1 MIPAFPM
8 SIIIGGESPN
18 ISDHRVRMVGYD
30 SVLVT
35 KPMCR
40 DASFGVFTRELPI
53 PQAKHH

>member
-8 SIIIGGESPN
+8 SIIIGGESHN

-30 SVLVT
+30 IVLVT
-35 KPMCR
+35 KPMCH

-53 PQAKHH
+53 PQTKHH